1 MMEKNFFS
9 QNKGYQSPEENWRN
23 NVKRILGEN
32 FVDKALGFQ
41 ELDIEE
47 FKDFNNKIQE
57 FVSSIARDITSSSL
71 RKIYDLIKSSKNT
84 SDLLFTLPYIAYMV
98 GKEDNMRKKN
108 ALGKLYVV
116 LKDSIERIKNDEKQ
130 VKNIKKFAEA
140 LIAYQKFYED

>member
-1 MMEKNFFS
+1 MMEKNFSS

-84 SDLLFTLPYIAYMV
+84 SDLLFILPYIAYMV

-116 LKDSIERIKNDEKQ
+116 LKDSIERMKNDEKQ